1 VLEWPVG
8 GSLSVLRCLSRG
20 SVLGQSSVG
29 YCLTFARQYNVNI
42 IIMALLAAWVCRLW
56 LEHHA
61 TEPWLYRLGCLCARA
76 VELVVVV
83 TVSLR
88 PGVGLRLT
96 AAVVSLQRV
105 YIYQQPYAA

>member
-1 VLEWPVG
+1 
-8 GSLSVLRCLSRG
+8 
-20 SVLGQSSVG
+20 
-29 YCLTFARQYNVNI
+29 
-42 IIMALLAAWVCRLW
+42 MDAWVYRLW

-61 TEPWLYRLGCLCARA
+61 TEPWLYRLGYLCARA

-96 AAVVSLQRV
+96 TAVVSLQRV
-105 YIYQQPYAA
+105 YIYQQPRGLATWAMLLIACMYAILA